1 MGLYIKVPSEAG
13 RISPSLEMSLFM
25 RQLINFQNRNQQ
37 WQRAHQQLHCIV
49 QTVLLQVSNLNVVDQ
64 NCLKFSVSGV

>member
-25 RQLINFQNRNQQ
+25 RQLINIQNRNQQ
-37 WQRAHQQLHCIV
+37 WQGTHQQLHCIV